1 MPSVNGLKT
10 NVSEWPLGKVT
21 ARVGAPL
28 ADLSEVN
35 ENLGVL
41 TEAVEAKVNSEK
53 DSERTFI
60 VLMFWQWSE
69 EWFTFLGIRLFIEK
83 LQVFDIL

>member
-1 MPSVNGLKT
+1 M
-10 NVSEWPLGKVT
+10 
-21 ARVGAPL
+21 GAPL

-60 VLMFWQWSE
+60 VLMF
-69 EWFTFLGIRLFIEK
+69 
-83 LQVFDIL
+83 

>member
-1 MPSVNGLKT
+1 M
-10 NVSEWPLGKVT
+10 GKVT

-28 ADLSEVN
+28 ADLSLIN

-41 TEAVEAKVNSEK
+41 TEAVEAKANSEK

-60 VLMFWQWSE
+60 VSDVLTM
-69 EWFTFLGIRLFIEK
+69 IRGMIYIFRNPPFYRK
-83 LQVFDIL
+83 VTSV